1 MVSTAIPE
9 ILYKEWFWLPI
20 AVVLI
25 VVVYFARRKSSPPF
39 PRVGKFFAKN
49 KRGITKITDIFVICI
64 VLLWSY
70 FMLSFVWEVFSV
82 PSESEPIQTMSR
94 QSDLMVLF
102 TSLIIWSGISGLF
115 VGLLSVFQ
123 SNLTKIKRIILLI
136 VCLLPIVFTI
146 LHMLTDITESHWLIV
161 RLCICCSAGSW
172 IVNMPA
178 VLFGK
183 DFCEVSGDILQKVKL
198 VFGHHSG

>member
-1 MVSTAIPE
+1 MSTAIPE

-20 AVVLI
+20 AVGLT
-25 VVVYFARRKSSPPF
+25 VVIYFVRRKSPPPF
-39 PRVGKFFAKN
+39 PRVGKFIERH
-49 KRGITKITDIFVICI
+49 KRGITKIFDIFVIFI
-64 VLLWSY
+64 FLLWSY

-82 PSESEPIQTMSR
+82 SSESEPIRTMSR
-94 QSDLMVLF
+94 KLDWMLIFALLM
-102 TSLIIWSGISGLF
+102 IWSGISGFF

-123 SNLTKIKRIILLI
+123 SNLTKIKRIILFI
-136 VCLLPIVFTI
+136 VCLLPIVFTV

-183 DFCEVSGDILQKVKL
+183 DFCEFSGDILQKVKL
-198 VFGHHSG
+198 VVGHHSG